1 MTLRVGILGT
11 GHISESHARAAD
23 EAEGVEVT
31 AVYGRSRE
39 KAAQLAAPYGAAAYD
54 DLAAFVRDARVDAVL
69 VGTPPGWHREHGLA
83 AIGAGKHVLMEKPLD
98 TTPARCDVII
108 EAADAAGVRLGV
120 FFQGRTSP
128 EVAWMKRLVDR
139 GELGRP
145 FLAAAQVRW
154 LRPPDYYGGERGRGS
169 WERDGGGALMSQ
181 AIHTLDLL
189 LWMMGDAEKVYGHA
203 INAMHDIEVED
214 TVVAT
219 LELASGGVATLE
231 ATTAAY
237 PGYPRRLELTGTE
250 GTVVLEN
257 ERVTRCDLRSPP
269 SEPIPREAAD
279 ETPSA
284 SSPKVSDVRG
294 HRRMIEDFATGIRT
308 GGPLLCDGRE
318 GRRSIAVVDAV
329 YRSARAGEPV
339 RLTGIRSSARFSGG
353 PRGY

>member
-39 KAAQLAAPYGAAAYD
+39 KAVQLAAPRGAAAYD
-54 DLAAFVRDARVDAVL
+54 DLAAFVADARMDAVL
-69 VGTPPGWHREHGLA
+69 VGTPPALHREHGLA

-98 TTPARCDVII
+98 TTPARCDAII

-128 EVAWMKRLVDR
+128 EVAWMKRLIDG

-154 LRPPDYYGGERGRGS
+154 YRPPDYYGGERGRGS
-169 WERDGGGALMSQ
+169 WARDGGGALMSQ

-189 LWMMGDAEKVYGHA
+189 LWMMGDPVKVYGHA
-203 INAMHDIEVED
+203 LTATHDIEVED

-219 LELASGGVATLE
+219 LELAGGGVATLE

-257 ERVTRCDLRSPP
+257 DRVARCDLRSPP
-269 SEPIPREAAD
+269 AEPLPREAAD

-284 SSPKVSDVRG
+284 SSPMVSDVRG
-294 HRRMIEDFATGIRT
+294 HRRMIEDFATGVRT

-318 GRRSIAVVDAV
+318 GRRSIAAVDAI
-329 YRSARAGEPV
+329 YRSSRAGEPV
-339 RLTGIRSSARFSGG
+339 RLADLPPSPRV